1 LILKEETLLLRRIV
15 GRSLPSIV
23 GFTIVLGFFL
33 IALVVAIGRNSVLPY
48 DPIKLDVGM
57 PLSPPSWEHPFGTDR
72 VGRDQLSRVLSAIP
86 NALLVSVIVIG
97 SAMLIGT
104 LAGSFSAYYK
114 GSLDEILM
122 RLTDIFLAL
131 PGIILPIAVSV
142 ALGPGITNMMYA
154 LIITWWPAYCRMA
167 RGEALRVCEYGYVE
181 AARIAGLS
189 RVKVIFKHIIP
200 NGFATMLVYAT
211 IDFGQVIMVYAG
223 LSYLGLSVQPPIPD
237 LGAMINEYQSYLVSG
252 PWLPLFPSVV
262 VAMIVIGFGLL
273 GDRLRDVFESG
284 Q

>member
-167 RGEALRVCEYGYVE
+167 RGENCWT
-181 AARIAGLS
+181 
-189 RVKVIFKHIIP
+189 K
-200 NGFATMLVYAT
+200 
-211 IDFGQVIMVYAG
+211 
-223 LSYLGLSVQPPIPD
+223 
-237 LGAMINEYQSYLVSG
+237 QS
-252 PWLPLFPSVV
+252 
-262 VAMIVIGFGLL
+262 
-273 GDRLRDVFESG
+273 
-284 Q
+284 